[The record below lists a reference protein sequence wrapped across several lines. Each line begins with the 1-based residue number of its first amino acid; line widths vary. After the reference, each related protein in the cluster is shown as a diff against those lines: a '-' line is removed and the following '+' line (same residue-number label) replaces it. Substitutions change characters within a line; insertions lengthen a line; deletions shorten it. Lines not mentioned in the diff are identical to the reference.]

1 MPISPFTYTPTGAD
15 WLRILPELILFG
27 AALLT
32 LMADLFLPNGR
43 KGWLAVV
50 GLVGVIASG
59 VGVGYLLAYGDGQT
73 AFYSMVSDDKLALL
87 ADLII
92 LFAAGIGLLYS
103 PGYVERQ
110 GITREGEY
118 YALLLLS
125 ALGMILMASAANLML
140 IFVGLEVLSL
150 ALYVLCA
157 IELTRFRSQE
167 AGMKYFILS
176 SFASAFLL
184 YGMALT
190 YGATGATSLSGIH
203 AFLTNPSHPFDTTT
217 GYGPLLLAALGLLA
231 VGFCFKVSAI
241 PFQAW
246 TPDVYVGAPTSVT
259 AFMSVGTKVAAFVAL
274 ARLFLV
280 ALGAQSD
287 KWVSVFWIVAILT
300 MLGGNL
306 MAVTQHDVKRML
318 AYSSVANAG
327 YMLVAIATDT
337 QRSLASLLVFL
348 ATYAVMNLGAFGV
361 VLAVE
366 RNDGQ
371 GTTLDDFAGLA
382 KRRPLVAAGMAILLF
397 ALAGVPPSAGFVGK
411 FYVFQ
416 AAITGGHLDLGIIG
430 ILTSVL
436 GMYYYLR
443 VIWAMYF
450 VEPRPAPAAP
460 ISATAPDGQAPAA
473 SDEPELVGASATTV
487 ATTDAQ
493 RRETRDRIAAQS
505 TVAPTGFA
513 AASAASATTVRAARR
528 PAMRGATAT
537 TVATSRA
544 PHSALPTLPPL
555 SLGTGLALFITV
567 ALTLALGIIPGPI
580 IQLAE
585 QAARLLRP

>member
-1 MPISPFTYTPTGAD
+1 MPTSPFTYTPTGAD

-32 LMADLFLPNGR
+32 LMADLVLPAGR

-50 GLVGVIASG
+50 GLVGVVAAG
-59 VGVGYLLAYGDGQT
+59 VGVGYLLAYGDGRT
-73 AFYSMVSDDKLALL
+73 AFYGMVSDDKLALF

-92 LFAAGIGLLYS
+92 LFAVGIGLLYS
-103 PGYVERQ
+103 PGYLERQ
-110 GITREGEY
+110 GIIREGEY
-118 YALLLLS
+118 YALLLLA
-125 ALGMILMASAANLML
+125 ALGMSLMASAANLML

-150 ALYVLCA
+150 ALYILCA
-157 IELTRFRSQE
+157 IELTRYRSQE

-190 YGATGATSLSGIH
+190 YGATGATSLSGIQ
-203 AFLTNPSHPFDTTT
+203 AFLASPKHPFMTTS

-259 AFMSVGTKVAAFVAL
+259 AFMSVGTKVAALAAL
-274 ARLFLV
+274 ARLFFV
-280 ALGAQSD
+280 ALGTQSD
-287 KWVSVFWIVAILT
+287 KWEPVFWIVAILT

-318 AYSSVANAG
+318 AYSSIANAG

-361 VLAVE
+361 VLALE

-382 KRRPLVAAGMAILLF
+382 KRRPLLAAGMAILLF

-416 AAITGGHLDLGIIG
+416 AAITGGHLDLGVIG

-450 VEPRPAPAAP
+450 VEPRPVPVAPMTAVAP
-460 ISATAPDGQAPAA
+460 PP
-473 SDEPELVGASATTV
+473 SDQPELVGASAATI
-487 ATTDAQ
+487 ATTEAL
-493 RRETRDRIAAQS
+493 RRETRDRIAAQ
-505 TVAPTGFA
+505 TTVTHVAPNPA
-513 AASAASATTVRAARR
+513 DATTVRAGRR
-528 PAMRGATAT
+528 PATRATAT
-537 TVATSRA
+537 TATTRS
-544 PHSALPTLPPL
+544 PQNTLPTLPPL
-555 SLGTGLALFITV
+555 TLGTRLALLITV
-567 ALTLALGIIPGPI
+567 ALTLALGIAPGPI

-585 QAARLLRP
+585 QAARLLLP